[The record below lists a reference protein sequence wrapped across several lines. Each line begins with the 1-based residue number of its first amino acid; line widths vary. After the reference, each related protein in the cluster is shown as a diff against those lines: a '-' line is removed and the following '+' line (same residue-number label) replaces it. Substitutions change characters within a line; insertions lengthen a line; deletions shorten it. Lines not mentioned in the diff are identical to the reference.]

1 MVSRWICGLQQNRV
15 SRNIPKQLIFY
26 KSEKA
31 VHWRKESFP
40 FTGTSKYPYVKQKNF
55 SPYVAAY
62 IKINSKWVI
71 DLNVKPKDRTFLE
84 KKR

>member
-1 MVSRWICGLQQNRV
+1 M
-15 SRNIPKQLIFY
+15 SRNRPKQLIFY
-26 KSEKA
+26 KCEKA

-40 FTGTSKYPYVKQKNF
+40 FTGTIKYVKQKNF

-62 IKINSKWVI
+62 RKINSKWLI

-84 KKR
+84 KNR